1 MADAH
6 PLFPTHDPEDA
17 PAEVGWIHVLRHE
30 HGVQRYAPRLYE
42 AGELTSLEQIA
53 EWYGG
58 GAYEL
63 VAKDSRKA
71 RITDR
76 RKYNLPGRS
85 LPLSEHDAPEPVTAA
100 PAPPAPPPDPG
111 AAMMANMMGLMTQ
124 IMAQQAQ
131 SQAQMM
137 AAVVGALQS
146 PRQDAGTE
154 VMRAALAQQA
164 ELFRLAL
171 SERGDGTEALV
182 KGMELASSYAAGA
195 REAAAEAAGSGG
207 SSDDLAMVIEG
218 VKAFAA
224 MAPPSPPNGAK
235 P

>member
-6 PLFPTHDPEDA
+6 PLFPVHDPEDE
-17 PAEVGWIHVLRHE
+17 PAEVGWIHVLRYE
-30 HGVQRYAPRLYE
+30 HGIQRYAPRLYE
-42 AGELTSLEQIA
+42 AGELTSLEQLS

-76 RKYNLPGRS
+76 RKYHLPGRS
-85 LPLSEHDAPEPVTAA
+85 LPLSEHDAPEPPAA
-100 PAPPAPPPDPG
+100 PAATIAANAADPS
-111 AAMMANMMGLMTQ
+111 AAVMSNMMALMTQ

-146 PRQDAGTE
+146 PRQDAGAE

-171 SERGDGTEALV
+171 GERTDGTEALV

-195 REAAAEAAGSGG
+195 REAAAEAAGGA
-207 SSDDLAMVIEG
+207 DDLATVIEG
-218 VKAFAA
+218 VKAFASLA
-224 MAPPSPPNGAK
+224 PNGAK
-235 P
+235 S